1 MKELAGE
8 FDELNELIY
17 VADTETYELLY
28 LNRRGMQVFGFTD
41 PEQIK
46 GRKCYEV
53 LQGRQEPCDFCN
65 NHLLTPDSYL
75 EWEIDN
81 ELADGHFLLKDRL
94 VDWNGDGRLSRMEIA
109 LDVTRSDR
117 EKKRLQETLD
127 RERVVLEC
135 IKMMHSSVD
144 GGVAIQNTL
153 HVMGE
158 FLQSERTYIFEI
170 YGSLM
175 DNTYEWC
182 APGITAE
189 IDRLKDIP
197 VSDIKRWMAS
207 FQKGEGIIIED
218 LEKLKETDPSEY
230 RRLKPQNIRTLVTV
244 PLIEN
249 DAVIGFF
256 GVDNPPAGDLENIS
270 AILEILAYFFQSL
283 LLRKRM
289 SERLSQLSFVDGL
302 TGMMNRNAFIRDITP
317 PLKDKGY
324 GRGIVFIDVNGL
336 KETNDK
342 YGHVAGD
349 ELLLRTCEKMNA
361 IFGEED
367 EYRTGGDEFV
377 IICKGMDRLRFLER
391 AEKLREQF
399 HEAGNLAAMGM
410 SWAEEGK
417 TLQEAVNEAENQMYQ
432 EKKIFYS
439 SVHQLEISARTHK
452 TGENGTGPGS
462 VSDILEEAR
471 VKQLAGEMLRLYFEK
486 QDVKGMLRYMD
497 ASCIWTDEEHQRVYG
512 RREAELYFT
521 RLADEYRGCRIA
533 DLQQYGRKLAED
545 TWLCCIWCFLDRPGE
560 NGRHIRIPFKDSK
573 IMKRDKNGDFKCCFV
588 HISRMVSAEEIP
600 AADGPG

>member
-17 VADTETYELLY
+17 VADPQTYELLY
-28 LNRRGMQVFGFTD
+28 INRRGLQVFGLQSM
-41 PEQIK
+41 EQIR
-46 GRKCYEV
+46 GRKCYEL
-53 LQGRQEPCDFCN
+53 LQGRQTPCEFCN
-65 NHLLTPDSYL
+65 NHLLSPDGYV

-81 ELADGHFLLKDRL
+81 EIAGGHFLLKDRL
-94 VDWNGDGRLSRMEIA
+94 VDWNNDGHFVRMEIA
-109 LDVTRSDR
+109 LDVTRSDKER
-117 EKKRLQETLD
+117 KRLQETLD

-135 IKMMHSSVD
+135 IKMMHSSAD

-158 FLQSERTYIFEI
+158 YLRSERTYIFEI

-189 IDRLKDIP
+189 IDWLKDIP
-197 VSDIKRWMAS
+197 VSEIKRWMTS
-207 FQKGEGIIIED
+207 FEKGEGIIIKD
-218 LEKLKETDPSEY
+218 LEELRETDPTEY
-230 RRLKPQNIRTLVTV
+230 RRLRPQNVHTLVTV

-249 DAVIGFF
+249 DTVIGFF

-289 SERLSQLSFVDGL
+289 AERLSQLSYMDGL
-302 TGMMNRNAFIRDITP
+302 TGAMNRNAFIRDITAP
-317 PLKDKGY
+317 TWDKGAEI
-324 GRGIVFIDVNGL
+324 GIVFIDVNGL
-336 KETNDK
+336 KERNDK

-361 IFGEED
+361 VFGD
-367 EYRTGGDEFV
+367 ADKYRTGGDEFV
-377 IICKGMDRLRFLER
+377 IICKGMEKLRFLEKV
-391 AEKLREQF
+391 EKLREQF
-399 HEAGNLAAMGM
+399 YAAGNLAALGM
-410 SWAEEGK
+410 SWTEEGK
-417 TLQEAVNEAENQMYQ
+417 TLQEAVNEAEDRMYQ
-432 EKKIFYS
+432 EKKHFYS
-439 SVHQLEISARTHK
+439 SIHQQGITDRQEKKNEKEA
-452 TGENGTGPGS
+452 GTGG
-462 VSDILEEAR
+462 VSDIMEEAR
-471 VKQLAGEMLRLYFEK
+471 VKQLANEMLRLYFEK
-486 QDVKGMLRYMD
+486 QDVKGMLRHMD

-521 RLADEYRGCRIA
+521 RLAEGYRGCRIE

-545 TWLCCIWCFLDRPGE
+545 TWLCCIWCFVDKPGE
-560 NGRHIRIPFKDSK
+560 NGKRIRMPFRDSK
-573 IMKRDKNGDFKCCFV
+573 IMKKEKNGDFKCYFV
-588 HISRMVSAEEIP
+588 HISRMLSAEE
-600 AADGPG
+600 G